1 MYSIPEIAGG
11 SRDWWFFPPILLSV
25 AANTRAPQL
34 SVALCDFFINSVP
47 AGKITRLDQGAPS
60 ASVIRDALVPE
71 LESAEATFV
80 KQISREMNY
89 PARPLP
95 VLPAAS
101 AAVVTAQI
109 EAGQQVAYRRQSVSQ
124 AVDGFMA
131 TARKAINTK
140 A

>member
-1 MYSIPEIAGG
+1 
-11 SRDWWFFPPILLSV
+11 
-25 AANTRAPQL
+25 
-34 SVALCDFFINSVP
+34 VP
-47 AGKITRLDQGAPS
+47 AGKVTRLDQGAPS

-71 LESAEATFV
+71 LESAEAAFV

-95 VLPAAS
+95 VLPPAS

-131 TARKAINTK
+131 TARKASTTK
-140 A
+140 P